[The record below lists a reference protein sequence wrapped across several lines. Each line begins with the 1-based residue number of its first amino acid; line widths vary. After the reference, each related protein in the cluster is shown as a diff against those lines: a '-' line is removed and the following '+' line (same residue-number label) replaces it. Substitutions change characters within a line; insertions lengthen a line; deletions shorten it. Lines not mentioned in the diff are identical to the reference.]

1 MEICQIKLLRKQE
14 NENFVSEKLHGLKEN
29 LQGDRTCNGYHYVGR
44 KKPRTTKINVQFAN
58 MP

>member
-29 LQGDRTCNGYHYVGR
+29 LQWDTTCEQLSLCR
-44 KKPRTTKINVQFAN
+44 KKKT
-58 MP
+58 